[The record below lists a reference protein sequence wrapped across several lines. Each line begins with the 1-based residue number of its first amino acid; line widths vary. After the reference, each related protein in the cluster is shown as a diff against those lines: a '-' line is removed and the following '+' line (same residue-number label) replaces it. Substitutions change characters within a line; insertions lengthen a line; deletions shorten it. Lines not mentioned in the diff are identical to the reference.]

1 MQPLAYTPDIAAKT
15 ASLYAKVAHIIPEI
29 EWPSFAPQIAAINAL
44 KMAEVVML
52 TVDATEGL
60 NDQDLRI
67 AQLIEREGRACI
79 LVLNKWDAVVDRD
92 GTPMVMDGANGALL
106 DGGNPARAGALIQV
120 LVSGLG
126 RVAPSWPV
134 GMAGPMGEAAP
145 AVTAP
150 VKAYLDG
157 SAIEVVKAT
166 LAPGYIGYYL
176 VEVRLPDVVN
186 SGGAELFLEAGNSLT
201 NKVRLYIEP

>member
-1 MQPLAYTPDIAAKT
+1 
-15 ASLYAKVAHIIPEI
+15 
-29 EWPSFAPQIAAINAL
+29 
-44 KMAEVVML
+44 
-52 TVDATEGL
+52 
-60 NDQDLRI
+60 
-67 AQLIEREGRACI
+67 
-79 LVLNKWDAVVDRD
+79 
-92 GTPMVMDGANGALL
+92 
-106 DGGNPARAGALIQV
+106 
-120 LVSGLG
+120 VSGLG
-126 RVAPSWPV
+126 RVTPNWPV
-134 GMAGPMGEAAP
+134 GMSGPMGESAP
-145 AVTAP
+145 AVVAP